1 MTADDSRMTRGLLG
15 ITGDYSRI
23 TRDYWDYWCVFFAL
37 AALLLLFC
45 MRCYKSTCI
54 VSFFQHFFHALAPH
68 CRPGGFGSGGGRC
81 WRCCCCFGGA
91 PLSWACGHRLLVHP
105 RNEKCSKTMPQLLGL
120 CALNV
125 ISALQVGRRRAL
137 RVRCSVGQRTTVAH
151 PYASS
156 SPSFFSFF
164 CFFVMLCFILSTII
178 VVIIIVVIFFFLFF
192 FFIIFFMMCDVLLC

>member
-164 CFFVMLCFILSTII
+164 ASSSCCASFSPRSSSLSSSSSSS
-178 VVIIIVVIFFFLFF
+178 FF
-192 FFIIFFMMCDVLLC
+192 FFSSLSSSS